1 MPEPL
6 AQLLA
11 EKGFIKFGDI
21 DALVA
26 EAKRQGLKLGQYL
39 VAEGLISK
47 NQLGQVLAEQYDKS
61 YIDSESIIRILDM
74 NGLKSMQ
81 SLSTYLGKPE
91 EQLTGIMRTYRLIP
105 LQKVQNTLRLAVVP
119 PWKRL

>member
-1 MPEPL
+1 
-6 AQLLA
+6 
-11 EKGFIKFGDI
+11 
-21 DALVA
+21 LVA

-74 NGLKSMQ
+74 NASKACKACQLTWGSLKS
-81 SLSTYLGKPE
+81 S
-91 EQLTGIMRTYRLIP
+91 
-105 LQKVQNTLRLAVVP
+105 
-119 PWKRL
+119 

>member
-26 EAKRQGLKLGQYL
+26 EAKRQGLRLGQYL
-39 VAEGLISK
+39 IAEGLIGK
-47 NQLGQVLAEQYDKS
+47 NQLGQCWPSNTISPTL
-61 YIDSESIIRILDM
+61 I
-74 NGLKSMQ
+74 Q
-81 SLSTYLGKPE
+81 SP
-91 EQLTGIMRTYRLIP
+91 
-105 LQKVQNTLRLAVVP
+105 
-119 PWKRL
+119 

>member
-26 EAKRQGLKLGQYL
+26 EAKRQGLRLGQYL
-39 VAEGLISK
+39 IAEGLIGK
-47 NQLGQVLAEQYDKS
+47 NQLGQVLAEQYGRP

-81 SLSTYLGKPE
+81 SLKSS
-91 EQLTGIMRTYRLIP
+91 
-105 LQKVQNTLRLAVVP
+105 
-119 PWKRL
+119 